1 MVFSAS
7 SYATIPKEPKLTF
20 LDTLYLYTIDKIA
33 DKNGF
38 DHWNDIYNEL
48 YSRLNA
54 TVSPT
59 DSATKVTLDLLQ
71 SQPFLNLELNHSDYI
86 AVLYEMLYDRAP
98 DQNELDS
105 WVQKLESGK
114 LREMVAY
121 DFIRSQEFKNLTR
134 GYGTVAFS
142 EADNA
147 LFQLK
152 SFIQRFYQL
161 VLGRE
166 PDRDGFNYWVS
177 HLTDGSESGGKIAIG
192 FFQSSEF
199 INRQTSDSDFL
210 DIVYHSF
217 FNREAGSAGKK
228 NWIDELSLGTS
239 RLEVINGF
247 VGSQEF
253 FDLAK
258 NFGIAI
264 SNDAKSNPFQI
275 KGFVTR
281 FYQLVLNREP
291 DSTGFNYWSS
301 QLIDGTETGGN
312 IARGFFESSEFT
324 NRQTADSEFLDIAYR
339 SFFNREADS
348 AGKHYWM
355 RELSLGTSRLN
366 VINGF
371 IASQEFIDFAHQFGI
386 NAN

>member
-7 SYATIPKEPKLTF
+7 SYATIPKEPRLTF
-20 LDTLYLYTIDKIA
+20 LDILYLYTIDKIA

-38 DHWNDIYNEL
+38 DHWNNIYNEL

-71 SQPFLNLELNHSDYI
+71 SQPFLNLELNHSDFI
-86 AVLYEMLYDRAP
+86 VALYEMLYDRAP

-105 WVQKLESGK
+105 WTQKLESGK
-114 LREMVAY
+114 LREMAAY
-121 DFIRSQEFKNLTR
+121 DFLRSQEFKNLTS
-134 GYGTVAFS
+134 GYDTVAFS

-152 SFIQRFYQL
+152 SFVQRFYQL

-166 PDRDGFNYWVS
+166 PDKSGFNYWS
-177 HLTDGSESGGKIAIG
+177 SQLANGSETGGEIAIG

-199 INRQTSDSDFL
+199 TERQTADSDFL
-210 DIVYHSF
+210 EIVYRSF
-217 FNREAGSAGKK
+217 FNREADSAGK
-228 NWIDELSLGTS
+228 NYWVAELSRGAS
-239 RLEVINGF
+239 RLDVINGF

-253 FDLAK
+253 FDLASS
-258 NFGIAI
+258 FGIAV
-264 SNDAKSNPFQI
+264 SNDGDSDLAQI

-281 FYQLVLNREP
+281 LYQLALNREP
-291 DSTGFNYWSS
+291 DTDGVNYWSF
-301 QLIDGTETGGN
+301 QLIGGTETGGD
-312 IARGFFESSEFT
+312 IARGFFESYEFT

-355 RELSLGTSRLN
+355 GELSLGTSRFN
-366 VINGF
+366 IINGF
-371 IASQEFIDFAHQFGI
+371 IGSQEFIDLANQFGI
-386 NAN
+386 KAN